1 MASARS
7 LLTSALCPLPFALA
21 GLLFSTSSCAERV
34 EAGTPRQVRLNTRPV
49 QFRVPDGWG
58 LIGQTEQVRFVKG
71 AQDAKTLA
79 FQPGQSNITLKSL
92 WLPYGQSEF
101 ADWGRAKLDGTI
113 GTIQREI
120 KSRWVIQIDGRQ
132 AVEMETWDKVD
143 HSFPERMLLIRED
156 RDVIAMS
163 TFGTVDAD
171 MLKAFT
177 AIRDSIRFARR

>member
-1 MASARS
+1 M
-7 LLTSALCPLPFALA
+7 
-21 GLLFSTSSCAERV
+21 
-34 EAGTPRQVRLNTRPV
+34 
-49 QFRVPDGWG
+49 
-58 LIGQTEQVRFVKG
+58 
-71 AQDAKTLA
+71 
-79 FQPGQSNITLKSL
+79 
-92 WLPYGQSEF
+92 
-101 ADWGRAKLDGTI
+101 
-113 GTIQREI
+113 REI